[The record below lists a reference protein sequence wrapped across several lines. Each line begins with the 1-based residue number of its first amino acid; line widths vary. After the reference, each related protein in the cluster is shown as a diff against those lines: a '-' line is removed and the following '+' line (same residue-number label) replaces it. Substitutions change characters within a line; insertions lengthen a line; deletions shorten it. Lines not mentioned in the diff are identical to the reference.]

1 MIDLIS
7 HEDVI
12 HWEQPHTLTRARLH
26 SATHGSIALPFTQE
40 QIGPV
45 PLDTRDG
52 VYTLLVDTDC
62 GCFSASVRVNLCRPP
77 AVAAKHTHTFPDAD
91 QLAPECL

>member
-1 MIDLIS
+1 MIALIS

-12 HWEQPHTLTRARLH
+12 HWEQPHTLTQARLH
-26 SATHGSIALPFTQE
+26 SATHGS
-40 QIGPV
+40 
-45 PLDTRDG
+45 
-52 VYTLLVDTDC
+52 DC

-77 AVAAKHTHTFPDAD
+77 TVAAKHTHTFPDDD